1 LDCHYFLEGC
11 ARRIFNQSSIRS
23 QHGSPAGGEKHGTSR
38 EINSGQVN
46 DDSAAHLPTHH
57 PQGHQRS
64 RRPPRSEEKEV
75 PMEMQNK
82 LEKDVP
88 PNLEPGKTGT
98 SSSAGSICCKDWTC
112 NRTGHNQM
120 NRAVFGE
127 NR

>member
-1 LDCHYFLEGC
+1 
-11 ARRIFNQSSIRS
+11 
-23 QHGSPAGGEKHGTSR
+23 
-38 EINSGQVN
+38 
-46 DDSAAHLPTHH
+46 
-57 PQGHQRS
+57 
-64 RRPPRSEEKEV
+64 
-75 PMEMQNK
+75 MEMQNK

>member
-1 LDCHYFLEGC
+1 
-11 ARRIFNQSSIRS
+11 
-23 QHGSPAGGEKHGTSR
+23 
-38 EINSGQVN
+38 
-46 DDSAAHLPTHH
+46 
-57 PQGHQRS
+57 
-64 RRPPRSEEKEV
+64 
-75 PMEMQNK
+75 MEMQNK

-127 NR
+127 NRWIRRLWTGGSGEHVEQATKAH